1 MAKILSDVAGK
12 NIRYFPM
19 TDEDMRGAL
28 ISAGWTD
35 KSIGMLIDLYRSA
48 KQGDTEY
55 VSPDVANIL
64 GREPITF
71 EQYARDYAESWK

>member
-1 MAKILSDVAGK
+1 MTGK
-12 NIRYFPM
+12 NIQYFPM
-19 TDEDMRGAL
+19 SDEDMCEAL
-28 ISAGWTD
+28 KSVGWTD
-35 KSIGMLIDLYRSA
+35 KSIEMLIDLYRSV

-71 EQYARDYAESWK
+71 EQYAHDYAECWK